1 MTMSVEKVREY
12 LTPYGVADRMREFEV
27 SSATVELAALA
38 VGVEGA
44 RIAKTLSFKVGE
56 DPILIVAAGD
66 AKVDNSKYKHFFGA
80 KAKMLTAEEAV
91 ERIGHAVGGV
101 CPFALPDDVKTY
113 LDVSLKRF
121 DTAAANLFWN
131 SSAAVQT
138 TVMLSAPRRRRLISA
153 ALASA
158 ASRSTAMTRAKRRE
172 RWKESTPSP
181 QVRSMHTSPLQLLRV
196 AAASLLDCSKARG
209 AARRFTG

>member
-1 MTMSVEKVREY
+1 MSVEKVRAY
-12 LTPYGVADRMREFEV
+12 LEPYGVTDRIREFDV

-91 ERIGHAVGGV
+91 ERIGRRVPLCPAGRRQDLSGRVLEAVRDGV
-101 CPFALPDDVKTY
+101 
-113 LDVSLKRF
+113 
-121 DTAAANLFWN
+121 
-131 SSAAVQT
+131 
-138 TVMLSAPRRRRLISA
+138 PRCGQRRQRH
-153 ALASA
+153 
-158 ASRSTAMTRAKRRE
+158 RAE
-172 RWKESTPSP
+172 
-181 QVRSMHTSPLQLLRV
+181 L
-196 AAASLLDCSKARG
+196 
-209 AARRFTG
+209 